1 MTKYKAAERFF
12 FGNLIFDALDSW
24 TSLQTRYFQA
34 RIAIDDNAIRR
45 GHQWEEKAS
54 SPASSI
60 ALSLD
65 EETLSPS
72 RA

>member
-45 GHQWEEKAS
+45 AISGKRKRLHPPQAS
-54 SPASSI
+54 
-60 ALSLD
+60 
-65 EETLSPS
+65 
-72 RA
+72 R